1 MRMGTKH
8 IIRNTSFSSTPVK
21 YNASS
26 GLFSRLLYAFIG
38 HLLNFR
44 FKYDRYILHRKFK
57 CIRSSAAAGVLPQKA
72 GSTRRTLRIAQ
83 LDAER
88 INCLI

>member
-1 MRMGTKH
+1 M
-8 IIRNTSFSSTPVK
+8 
-21 YNASS
+21 
-26 GLFSRLLYAFIG
+26 LYQGCSVGFWT
-38 HLLNFR
+38 L
-44 FKYDRYILHRKFK
+44 YYRYILHRKFK

-72 GSTRRTLRIAQ
+72 GSPGRTLHIAQ